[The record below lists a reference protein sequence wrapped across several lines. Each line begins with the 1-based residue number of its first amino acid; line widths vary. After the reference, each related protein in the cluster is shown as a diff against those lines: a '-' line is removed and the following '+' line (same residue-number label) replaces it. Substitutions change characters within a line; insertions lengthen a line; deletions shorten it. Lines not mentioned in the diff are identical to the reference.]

1 MAEDRVLSYLSGE
14 LDADARR
21 AFEADLA
28 RDPALR
34 EELEAWRNL
43 AEARQLAHNEIGQ
56 GERDAAFLRALA
68 QGVEAAPAP
77 ASAESASASEPASAK
92 SARASAS
99 EPASARASASEPASA
114 RAPVSSHA
122 PVSRVRRL
130 WQWLWPTP
138 ASPLMPLGW
147 ALAIMLSVVVIQQA
161 PVQGPAVVLSDD
173 VLTRGGAS
181 CPRLVVDLPDALTA
195 RQLRNTLSQYAV
207 SIVDGPDADGRYV
220 LAAARES
227 SLRDAATALGALSIT
242 AAPAGACP
250 KR

>member
-1 MAEDRVLSYLSGE
+1 MMAEDRVLSYLSGE

-56 GERDAAFLRALA
+56 GEREAAFLRALG
-68 QGVEAAPAP
+68 QRVEAAPAH
-77 ASAESASASEPASAK
+77 ESAPAPASEPV
-92 SARASAS
+92 
-99 EPASARASASEPASA
+99 PAPA
-114 RAPVSSHA
+114 PA
-122 PVSRVRRL
+122 PVSRLRRL

-147 ALAIMLSVVVIQQA
+147 ALAILLSVVVVQQA
-161 PVQGPAVVLSDD
+161 PVGGPEVVMSDD
-173 VLTRGGAS
+173 VLSRGGAS

-227 SLRDAATALGALSIT
+227 SVRDAATALGALSAT
-242 AAPAGACP
+242 GAPAGACP
-250 KR
+250 KP

>member
-1 MAEDRVLSYLSGE
+1 MMAEDRVLSYLSGE

-34 EELEAWRNL
+34 EALEAWRNL

-68 QGVEAAPAP
+68 QEAAPAP
-77 ASAESASASEPASAK
+77 ASAEPAP
-92 SARASAS
+92 ASAS
-99 EPASARASASEPASA
+99 EPASARE
-114 RAPVSSHA
+114 PVSSHA

-147 ALAIMLSVVVIQQA
+147 ALAIMLSVVVLQQA
-161 PVQGPAVVLSDD
+161 PVQAPAVVMSDG

-227 SLRDAATALGALSIT
+227 SLRDAATALGALSAT
-242 AAPAGACP
+242 AAPAGVCP
-250 KR
+250 KP

>member
-1 MAEDRVLSYLSGE
+1 MMAEDRVLSYLSGE

-43 AEARQLAHNEIGQ
+43 AEARQLAHNEIGR
-56 GERDAAFLRALA
+56 GEREAAFLRALG
-68 QGVEAAPAP
+68 QRVEAAPAH
-77 ASAESASASEPASAK
+77 ESAPAPASEPV
-92 SARASAS
+92 
-99 EPASARASASEPASA
+99 P
-114 RAPVSSHA
+114 A
-122 PVSRVRRL
+122 PVSRLRRL

-147 ALAIMLSVVVIQQA
+147 ALAILLSVVVVQQA
-161 PVQGPAVVLSDD
+161 PVGGPEVVMSDD
-173 VLTRGGAS
+173 VLSRGGAS

-195 RQLRNTLSQYAV
+195 RQLRNTLSQFAV

-227 SLRDAATALGALSIT
+227 SLRDAATALGALSAT
-242 AAPAGACP
+242 GAPAGACP
-250 KR
+250 KP

>member
-1 MAEDRVLSYLSGE
+1 MMAEDRVLSYLSGE

-92 SARASAS
+92 
-99 EPASARASASEPASA
+99 SARASASEPASA

>member
-1 MAEDRVLSYLSGE
+1 MMAEDRVLSYLSGA

-77 ASAESASASEPASAK
+77 ASAESASASAPASAE
-92 SARASAS
+92 SARASS
-99 EPASARASASEPASA
+99 SEPASA

-122 PVSRVRRL
+122 PVSRGRRL

-147 ALAIMLSVVVIQQA
+147 ALAIMLSVVVMQQA

>member
-1 MAEDRVLSYLSGE
+1 MMAEDRVLSYLSGE

-56 GERDAAFLRALA
+56 GERDAAFLRAV
-68 QGVEAAPAP
+68 GERVEAAPAAESAAEPAPAP
-77 ASAESASASEPASAK
+77 ASAQVP
-92 SARASAS
+92 RASA
-99 EPASARASASEPASA
+99 PT
-114 RAPVSSHA
+114 
-122 PVSRVRRL
+122 PVSRARRL

-147 ALAIMLSVVVIQQA
+147 ALAIMLSVVVVQQA
-161 PVQGPAVVLSDD
+161 PVEGPAGGMSDG

-227 SLRDAATALGALSIT
+227 SLRDAATALGVLSAT
-242 AAPAGACP
+242 GAPAGACP
-250 KR
+250 KP

>member
-1 MAEDRVLSYLSGE
+1 MMAEDRVLSYLSGE

-28 RDPALR
+28 RDAALQ
-34 EELEAWRNL
+34 EELEAWRSL

-56 GERDAAFLRALA
+56 GERDAAFLRALG
-68 QGVEAAPAP
+68 QRVEAGSAPAPAPAPAP
-77 ASAESASASEPASAK
+77 ASAPAPAPLS
-92 SARASAS
+92 RA
-99 EPASARASASEPASA
+99 
-114 RAPVSSHA
+114 
-122 PVSRVRRL
+122 RRL

-147 ALAIMLSVVVIQQA
+147 ALAIMLSVVVVRQA
-161 PVQGPAVVLSDD
+161 PVEGLGGVMSDD

-181 CPRLVVDLPDALTA
+181 CPRLVVDLPDGLTA

-227 SLRDAATALGALSIT
+227 SLRDAATALGALSAT
-242 AAPAGACP
+242 GAPAGACP
-250 KR
+250 KP

>member
-1 MAEDRVLSYLSGE
+1 MMAEDRVLSYLSGE

-56 GERDAAFLRALA
+56 GEREAAFLRVLG
-68 QGVEAAPAP
+68 QRVEAAPAH
-77 ASAESASASEPASAK
+77 ESAPAPASEPV
-92 SARASAS
+92 
-99 EPASARASASEPASA
+99 PAPA
-114 RAPVSSHA
+114 PA
-122 PVSRVRRL
+122 PVSRLRRL
-130 WQWLWPTP
+130 WQWLWPAP

-147 ALAIMLSVVVIQQA
+147 ALAILLSVVVVQQA
-161 PVQGPAVVLSDD
+161 PVGGPEVVMSDD
-173 VLTRGGAS
+173 VLSRGGAS

-227 SLRDAATALGALSIT
+227 SLRDAATALGALSAT
-242 AAPAGACP
+242 GAPAGACP
-250 KR
+250 KP

>member
-1 MAEDRVLSYLSGE
+1 MMAEDRVLSYLSGE

-56 GERDAAFLRALA
+56 GERDAAFLRALGQRVQA
-68 QGVEAAPAP
+68 GSAPESASAPAP
-77 ASAESASASEPASAK
+77 AP
-92 SARASAS
+92 
-99 EPASARASASEPASA
+99 
-114 RAPVSSHA
+114 APV
-122 PVSRVRRL
+122 PVSRARRL

-147 ALAIMLSVVVIQQA
+147 ALAIMLSVVVVQQA
-161 PVQGPAVVLSDD
+161 PVQGPEVVMSDD

-181 CPRLVVDLPDALTA
+181 CPRLVVDLPDDLTA

-227 SLRDAATALGALSIT
+227 SLRDAATALGALSAT
-242 AAPAGACP
+242 GAPAGACP
-250 KR
+250 KP

>member
-1 MAEDRVLSYLSGE
+1 MMAEDRVLSYLSGE

-56 GERDAAFLRALA
+56 GEREAAFLRALG
-68 QGVEAAPAP
+68 QRVEAAPAH
-77 ASAESASASEPASAK
+77 ESAPAPASEPV
-92 SARASAS
+92 
-99 EPASARASASEPASA
+99 P
-114 RAPVSSHA
+114 APVPA
-122 PVSRVRRL
+122 PVSRLRRL

-147 ALAIMLSVVVIQQA
+147 ALAIMLSVVVVQQA
-161 PVQGPAVVLSDD
+161 PVEGPEVVMSDD
-173 VLTRGGAS
+173 VLSRGGAS

-227 SLRDAATALGALSIT
+227 SLRDAATALGALSAT
-242 AAPAGACP
+242 GAPAGACP
-250 KR
+250 KP

>member
-1 MAEDRVLSYLSGE
+1 MMAEDRVLSYLAGE

-21 AFEADLA
+21 AFEADAA

-56 GERDAAFLRALA
+56 DERDAAFLHALA
-68 QGVEAAPAP
+68 QRAQA
-77 ASAESASASEPASAK
+77 EPAA
-92 SARASAS
+92 AR
-99 EPASARASASEPASA
+99 
-114 RAPVSSHA
+114 
-122 PVSRVRRL
+122 VSRARRL

-147 ALAIMLSVVVIQQA
+147 ALAIMLSVMVVQQA
-161 PVQGPAVVLSDD
+161 PVQGPGVGTSGVATSDE
-173 VLTRGGAS
+173 VLTRGGVS
-181 CPRLVVDLPDALTA
+181 CPRLVVDLPDTLTA

-207 SIVDGPDADGRYV
+207 SIVAGPDADGRYV

-227 SLRDAATALGALSIT
+227 SLRDAAAALGVLSAT

-250 KR
+250 LP

>member
-1 MAEDRVLSYLSGE
+1 MMAEDRVLSYLAGE

-28 RDPALR
+28 RNPALR

-43 AEARQLAHNEIGQ
+43 AEARQLAHNEIRQ

-68 QGVEAAPAP
+68 QGVAA
-77 ASAESASASEPASAK
+77 
-92 SARASAS
+92 
-99 EPASARASASEPASA
+99 
-114 RAPVSSHA
+114 APVSSHA
-122 PVSRVRRL
+122 PVSRMRRL

-147 ALAIMLSVVVIQQA
+147 ALAIMLSVVVMQHA
-161 PVQGPAVVLSDD
+161 PVQDPAVVMSDD

-220 LAAARES
+220 LAATRES
-227 SLRDAATALGALSIT
+227 SLRDAATALGALSAT

-250 KR
+250 KP

>member
-1 MAEDRVLSYLSGE
+1 MIPEDQVLTYLSG
-14 LDADARR
+14 DMDPDARR
-21 AFEADLA
+21 SFEADLA

-34 EELEAWRNL
+34 AELEAWRNL
-43 AEARQLAHNEIGQ
+43 AQARQLAHNEIGQ
-56 GERDAAFLRALA
+56 AERDAAFLRALA
-68 QGVEAAPAP
+68 QQRPRSAP
-77 ASAESASASEPASAK
+77 AS
-92 SARASAS
+92 RA
-99 EPASARASASEPASA
+99 
-114 RAPVSSHA
+114 
-122 PVSRVRRL
+122 RRL

-147 ALAIMLSVVVIQQA
+147 ALAIVLSVMVAQQA
-161 PVQGPAVVLSDD
+161 PVGPDVGSAAPDA

-220 LAAARES
+220 LAATRES
-227 SLRDAATALGALSIT
+227 SLRDAAAALGALSAT

-250 KR
+250 TP

>member
-1 MAEDRVLSYLSGE
+1 MMAEDRVLSYLSGE

-21 AFEADLA
+21 AFEAELA
-28 RDPALR
+28 RDPTLR

-68 QGVEAAPAP
+68 QRVEAAH
-77 ASAESASASEPASAK
+77 ASADEPA
-92 SARASAS
+92 RA
-99 EPASARASASEPASA
+99 PASA
-114 RAPVSSHA
+114 RAPVSSPA
-122 PVSRVRRL
+122 PGSRVRRL

-147 ALAIMLSVVVIQQA
+147 ALAIMLSVVVVQQA
-161 PVQGPAVVLSDD
+161 PVEGPGGVMSDD

-227 SLRDAATALGALSIT
+227 SLRDAATALGALSAT
-242 AAPAGACP
+242 DAPAGACP
-250 KR
+250 KP